1 MKICIAGKN
10 NIASDILEYL
20 IFKKGISKNDILV
33 CCTKNDAGKNG
44 WQRSLR
50 FTADLLGVKE
60 VKLEELYDISDLVFL
75 SLEFDRIVRP
85 ALFKTNKLFNIHF
98 SLLPKY
104 KGMNTAIFPILNNEK
119 YGGVTFHKIDNGI
132 DTGEI
137 IAQKRFVIDSED
149 TSRCLY
155 LKNLNNGTQL
165 VKECIDKYLSCN
177 FECSSI
183 AQSVEESSYYSNR
196 SIDYGNIQID
206 LHQTALYI
214 HNQIRAYNFREY
226 QLPVVFGKK
235 IRFCEIT
242 KNRSAEKSGSI
253 IWQND
258 DCMMIATIDYD
269 VVLYVDK
276 FDEVLESCKNN
287 DVDALRRIFGLQYYL
302 NEKEEHGWT
311 PLTIAIYNGYYDLAM
326 FLIAVGAD
334 IHVINNNGTNLLMYA
349 KDAFVNNGD
358 SRLFEYLY
366 RKGLSLDKS
375 DYSGKTLRYYCD
387 NQNINDIAGIAVC
400 TKLAN
405 GGGYNCRV
413 VLNSENLCSLPLVA

>member
-20 IFKKGISKNDILV
+20 IFKKGISKKDILV

-85 ALFKTNKLFNIHF
+85 SLFKTNKLFNIHF

-104 KGMNTAIFPILNNEK
+104 KGMNTAVFPILNNEK
-119 YGGVTFHKIDNGI
+119 YGGVTFHRIDNGI

-137 IAQKRFVIDSED
+137 IAQKRFVIDFED
-149 TSRCLY
+149 TSRNLY
-155 LKNLNNGTQL
+155 LKNMNNGTQL

-196 SIDYGNIQID
+196 SIDYSNIQID
-206 LHQTALYI
+206 LHQTALNI

-242 KNRSAEKSGSI
+242 KNRSVGKLGSV

-276 FDEVLESCKNN
+276 FDEILESCKNN
-287 DVDALRRIFGLQYYL
+287 DIDALRRIAGLHYYL

-311 PLTIAIYNGYYDLAM
+311 PLTIAVYNGYYDLAM
-326 FLIAVGAD
+326 FLISIGAD
-334 IHVINNNGTNLLMYA
+334 SHVRNNNGTNLLMYA
-349 KDAFVNNGD
+349 KDAFVNTGET
-358 SRLFEYLY
+358 RLFEYLY
-366 RKGLSLDKS
+366 KNGLSLGMIDYVGKS
-375 DYSGKTLRYYCD
+375 LSEYCRELS
-387 NQNINDIAGIAVC
+387 INKIGSI
-400 TKLAN
+400 LI
-405 GGGYNCRV
+405 
-413 VLNSENLCSLPLVA
+413 

>member
-20 IFKKGISKNDILV
+20 IFNKGVSKQDILV
-33 CCTKNDAGKNG
+33 CCNKNDTGKNG

-50 FTADLLGVKE
+50 FTADMLGVKE

-104 KGMNTAIFPILNNEK
+104 KGMNTAVFPILNNEK
-119 YGGVTFHKIDNGI
+119 YGGVTFHRIDNGI

-137 IAQKRFVIDSED
+137 IAQKRFIIDFHD
-149 TSRCLY
+149 TSRNLY
-155 LKNLNNGTQL
+155 LKNLNKGTQL

-183 AQSVEESSYYSNR
+183 AQTVEDSSYYSNR
-196 SIDYGNIQID
+196 SIDYSNIQID
-206 LHQTALYI
+206 LNQTALNI

-235 IRFCEIT
+235 IRLCEIT
-242 KNRSAEKSGSI
+242 KNRSVERPGSV

-258 DCMMIATIDYD
+258 DCIMIATIDYD

-276 FDEVLESCKNN
+276 FDEVVDSCKNN
-287 DVDALRRIFGLQYYL
+287 DIDALRGVSGLHYYL

-311 PLTIAIYNGYYDLAM
+311 PLTIAVYNGFYDLAM
-326 FLIAVGAD
+326 FLITIGAD
-334 IHVINNNGTNLLMYA
+334 IYVRNNNGTNLLMYA
-349 KDAFVNNGD
+349 KDAFVDNGD
-358 SRLFEYLY
+358 SRLFEYFY
-366 RKGLSLDKS
+366 KKGLSLEKVDFFGKS
-375 DYSGKTLRYYCD
+375 LSEYCRELS
-387 NQNINDIAGIAVC
+387 ITKIGIV
-400 TKLAN
+400 TI
-405 GGGYNCRV
+405 
-413 VLNSENLCSLPLVA
+413 